1 MINFK
6 LSFFLLIFLVLFLI
20 YSFTEANV
28 LNYLD
33 DNFSEIKAYTL
44 SDPKYSR
51 LYFFIL
57 YFIMATFALP
67 VALILGLI
75 SGMLFPLGDAIVI
88 VSFASSFGALGSFY
102 ISRYFLKDFFQQR
115 YSKDYILINEG
126 FVRNGASY
134 LFALRMCML
143 FPYFLI
149 NVVSG
154 LTSIRPLIYYFVTQ
168 VGMLPATIV
177 VIMLGKN
184 LEIFRTDNVFSIDTE
199 IIVLLTLV
207 GLIPLA
213 SKFLL
218 RKYL

>member
-1 MINFK
+1 MFNFK
-6 LSFFLLIFLVLFLI
+6 LSIFLLICLVLFLI
-20 YSFTEANV
+20 YSFTEASV
-28 LNYLD
+28 LNYLN

-51 LYFFIL
+51 FYFFIL
-57 YFIMATFALP
+57 YFILATFALP

-115 YSKDYILINEG
+115 YNKDYILINEG

-177 VIMLGKN
+177 VIMFGKN
-184 LEIFRTDNVFSIDTE
+184 FEIFRTDNVFSLDAE
-199 IIVLLTLV
+199 IIVLLTLA

-213 SKFLL
+213 SKYLL
-218 RKYL
+218 KKYL